1 MGHTKRRVFFINAF
15 VVLAVL
21 AGIFTISGASVHAS
35 DGFAVTTVSPS
46 NGTVVSGNLPWT
58 VTTNEDT
65 QKVEFFI
72 DGVYRWRE
80 WMTPYTFKGD
90 GHTLD
95 TTTVAN
101 GTHVLSVVAYRQNSD
116 KTATAQVTVDVEN
129 GGSAP
134 SAPPAAPTSSTTTST
149 PSPTPTTTSA
159 PSPTP
164 TATVASTARAGAELS
179 VTTDAPADGQT
190 VAGRITWSVVVSGGK
205 VNRVDFS
212 VDGTVSGSDR
222 KEPYTFGGSGGTLDT
237 TTLADGTHRLTATA
251 YGVGGST
258 ASSSVSVAVA
268 NHRVATLSPPGSVTA
283 PAVSGT
289 PSTGLVMSATAGTWT
304 NSPTAYEYAWQ
315 RCGAAGGS
323 CVAISG
329 ATGSTYTTASADA
342 GSTLRI
348 AVTASNA
355 AGSGLAVS
363 ASSAVIQS
371 PNRGSESGPTWPD
384 TTSPAFVP
392 NRVAAT
398 PSDFSSIMGSLH
410 AGDVVEVK
418 PMTLSGEIVFGQK
431 LSSPAQIHF
440 DSGVYFTGSSA
451 GTNNPAVWIHG
462 SNLSLYGG
470 DVSGMGNDCVK
481 VSAGSAD
488 TSGPTNIR
496 WWGLKVHACGGSGF
510 AAQGNKY
517 PNTNLDIQLEA
528 WKWGQ
533 NLAIDP
539 HAVKGTGFHGAYIGG
554 GNAPTSGRFIVY
566 AHDNQY
572 GAGVEAGSNLQNAD
586 LWERAANLTWSGT
599 VGMAGNAFQP
609 WGSNNKNVVVHDLE
623 VSNITGYALLD
634 ESLTG
639 GSGNVVQYAR
649 SSGVNASPI
658 YQPSPFVVCQDCK

>member
-1 MGHTKRRVFFINAF
+1 MGHTNRRIFFINAF
-15 VVLAVL
+15 VVLTVL

-35 DGFAVTTVSPS
+35 DGFAVTTVGPS
-46 NGTVVSGNLPWT
+46 NGTVVSGNLSWT
-58 VTTNEDT
+58 VTTNQDT

-80 WMTPYTFKGD
+80 WMAPYTFNGD

-129 GGSAP
+129 GGSA
-134 SAPPAAPTSSTTTST
+134 SSAAPV
-149 PSPTPTTTSA
+149 SPTPTTTSTQ
-159 PSPTP
+159 SPTP
-164 TATVASTARAGAELS
+164 ATTSTQSPTPATTASTVKAVAGLT

-190 VAGRITWSVVVSGGK
+190 VAGRITWSVAVSGGK

-212 VDGTVSGSDR
+212 VDGTLSGSDR
-222 KEPYTFGGSGGTLDT
+222 KEPYTLGGPGGTLDT
-237 TTLADGTHRLTATA
+237 TTLSDGAHRLTATA

-258 ASSSVSVAVA
+258 ASSSITVAVA
-268 NHRVATLSPPGSVTA
+268 NNRLATLSPPGSVSA
-283 PAVSGT
+283 PAVSGS
-289 PSTGLVMSATAGTWT
+289 PSIGTVMSATAGTWT
-304 NSPTAYEYAWQ
+304 NSPTAYGYAWQ
-315 RCGAAGGS
+315 RCSAAGGS

-329 ATGSTYTTASADA
+329 ATRSTYTTVGADA

-355 AGSGLAVS
+355 TGSGLAVS
-363 ASSAVIQS
+363 APSEVIGSLNQV
-371 PNRGSESGPTWPD
+371 SESGPTWPD
-384 TTSPAFVP
+384 TTPPAFAP

-398 PSDFSSIMGSLH
+398 PSDFSSIMSSLH

-440 DSGVYFTGSSA
+440 DSGVEFTGSAA

-496 WWGLKVHACGGSGF
+496 WWGLKVHDCGGSGF
-510 AAQGNKY
+510 AAQGNNY

-539 HAVKGTGFHGAYIGG
+539 HAVKGTGFHGAYLGG

-566 AHDNQY
+566 AHDSQY

-623 VSNITGYALLD
+623 ASNITGYALFD

-649 SSGVNASPI
+649 SSGVNASPV